1 MAARRKKPGLAK
13 TRGQP
18 IVKRRQLELWQSSD
32 YRWRELFESADV
44 ISEGATR
51 QESEGAFY
59 YGSTSILL
67 PLFSMGGAVPDEELG
82 DVTRALMTDPHARV
96 RAVRIA
102 CLEAQVRSGAPIG
115 RVRAEVFVRS
125 DARGVRV
132 DVEVEA
138 RVYHDAREASVA
150 RTSAAPIARRRT
162 GRQR

>member
-1 MAARRKKPGLAK
+1 MAARRRKPGLAK

-51 QESEGAFY
+51 EESEGAFY

-67 PLFSMGGAVPDEELG
+67 PLFSMGGAVPDEELN
-82 DVTRALMTDPHARV
+82 DVTRALMTDPHARI

-125 DARGVRV
+125 DPRGVRV

-138 RVYHDAREASVA
+138 RVYHEVKDAGSTRGNTP
-150 RTSAAPIARRRT
+150 RIARRR
-162 GRQR
+162 GSRSR